1 MNLYTVNCQLT
12 FAAEHR
18 QAASRFAWK
27 LMNDIIE
34 NEGITNATVET
45 IDEDIPDESDTDAP
59 TPWFYNNYPGHVL

>member
-34 NEGITNATVET
+34 NEGITNATVEA
-45 IDEDIPDESDTDAP
+45 IYEDVPDEFEKDHP
-59 TPWFYNNYPGHVL
+59 TP